1 MKISSLS
8 IFCLPLALVVL
19 PATLQAQAQAGN
31 PTADI
36 QALRTQIEALKTD
49 YQARIESLEK
59 QLEEV
64 QAQLL
69 RLPEPETAPVAAAAS
84 ASQPGA

>member
-8 IFCLPLALVVL
+8 IFCLPLALVAL
-19 PATLQAQAQAGN
+19 PAISRAQAQAGN

-69 RLPEPETAPVAAAAS
+69 R
-84 ASQPGA
+84 